1 MTTKGYKISNKGNTM
16 IITHSDTG
24 EHIAEYRMTPGHEV
38 SEIRQMRRAIDK
50 HLAEPN
56 GTLGN
61 YQW

>member
-1 MTTKGYKISNKGNTM
+1 MTTKGCKISNTGNTM
-16 IITHSDTG
+16 VITHSDTG
-24 EHIAEYRMTPGHEV
+24 EHIAEYRMTLGHEA

-56 GTLGN
+56 GTIGN